1 MGFSGHL
8 VFARSSGPLRESP
21 LFEGVE
27 DIVEPEERRP
37 GGWQTVQLRQG
48 TWNAERLPALAD
60 WSGAPACVA
69 DVSDSDLA
77 LVTGLDTAGRSWQAW
92 LNLDAVARLLVEEP
106 DDVDDPITWLYT
118 PAFHEAV
125 RLKLAE
131 LDEAVPQD
139 AEGALAWATAAG
151 VHPTA
156 ERSAVEHLLRSH
168 EVFAEDLFTS
178 LLSLLGFPLPGTT

>member
-8 VFARSSGPLRESP
+8 VFARSSRPLRKSP
-21 LFEGVE
+21 VFDGAEGAV
-27 DIVEPEERRP
+27 DLDERRA

-48 TWNAERLPALAD
+48 TWNVERLPALVD
-60 WSGAPACVA
+60 GTGAPACVA

-77 LVTGLDTAGRSWQAW
+77 LVTGLDTTGRRWQAW

-106 DDVDDPITWLYT
+106 ADVDDPITWLYT

-125 RLKLAE
+125 RRKRAE
-131 LDEAVPQD
+131 LDQAVPED
-139 AEGALAWATAAG
+139 AEGALAWAEAAG

-156 ERSAVEHLLRSH
+156 ERSAVEGLLRSQKP
-168 EVFAEDLFTS
+168 FAEDLFRA
-178 LLSLLGFPLPGTT
+178 LLDTLGFPRPTNT